1 MWELLRKNI
10 DRHVSLSDDRYAI
23 VESFFMFKKYKRK
36 QFILQEGDVSRYES
50 FILKGCTRTYE
61 TDPEGQE
68 HILQFS
74 IEEWWAGNLYSYLS
88 EKPSAYNID
97 CIEDCEVLQ
106 ITKDK
111 QEMLY
116 ATIPEMERFFRI
128 LIQNAFIAAQNRVL
142 TNLSKSG
149 KQKYEEF
156 ISKYPDIEQRV
167 PNHQIASYLGLTPQS
182 LSRIRS
188 QYSK

>member
-10 DRHVSLSDDRYAI
+10 GRHVTLSNNQYAI
-23 VESFFMFKKYKRK
+23 VESFFTFKKYKKK
-36 QFILQEGDVSRYES
+36 QFILQEGDISRYET

-61 TDPEGQE
+61 TDPGGQD

-88 EKPSAYNID
+88 EKPSTYNID
-97 CIEDCEVLQ
+97 CIEDSEVLQ

-111 QEMLY
+111 QELLY
-116 ATIPEMERFFRI
+116 ASVPQMERFFRI
-128 LIQNAFIAAQNRVL
+128 LIQNAFIATQNRVL
-142 TNLSKSG
+142 TGLSKSG
-149 KQKYEEF
+149 KEKYEEF
-156 ISKYPDIEQRV
+156 IAKYPDIEQRV

-188 QYSK
+188 QYNK